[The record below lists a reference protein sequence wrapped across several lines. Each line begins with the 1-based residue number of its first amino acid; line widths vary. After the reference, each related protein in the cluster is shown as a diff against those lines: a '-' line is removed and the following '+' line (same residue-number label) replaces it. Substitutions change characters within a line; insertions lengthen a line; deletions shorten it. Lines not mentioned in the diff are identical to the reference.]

1 MNADLVVGIDLG
13 TTNSAI
19 AYINEW
25 GRPEVIPSPEGHHT
39 TPSVVQFRAD
49 GQVIVGEAAKQEIAL
64 EKENT
69 AHFFKRD
76 MGTTAVYEYHGRLYT
91 PAHLSAEVL
100 KKLKADA
107 EQHLGRPVERAVITV
122 PAYFHDGPRI
132 ATSEA
137 GRLAGL
143 EVVQM
148 INEPTAAAFAYGLKQ
163 TQQDEIVL
171 VYDLGGGTF
180 DVTLVRI
187 APDAIEVI
195 GTDGNHNLGGKD
207 WDDRLLQYLCAEFEQ
222 RHGIDPLADTYTF
235 QELLLRAEDAKKSL
249 SARASAIVPINCQGK
264 MDRIEVTRERFDE
277 LTSDLLAQTEILMN
291 KVLEETRYDYSRI
304 TGVLMV
310 GGSTRMPACL
320 ELVRRATGKTPNTSI
335 NPDECVAL
343 GAAIQASEY
352 SGKRKATGSGLAL
365 LKRDRVSDVMSH
377 SLGMIAENKGR
388 DRYINSVLIAKNNAI
403 PSREMRPYKVRTR
416 DGSDNKTSV
425 FVTQGEGEDPA
436 NCSFVGKYEI
446 RGIAHHPKGEAVLD
460 ISYEYDRSGVV
471 TVSATERQSGRT
483 LAVEKQPLPE
493 DMSWVFGKPKEQVVA
508 RHKTIYLAVDLSG
521 SMSGKPLE
529 DAKKAMRSFVTNSD
543 LAHTS
548 IGLISFSDS
557 VSVDR
562 QATQD
567 GKKLRDAIDAWEI
580 GATGYGND
588 THPFN
593 DVLRLLKDGADL
605 KFCVVLADGVW
616 SCQPQ
621 AIEIARQCHQKGIQI
636 IAIGFGS
643 ADQAFL
649 SSIANSEQGALFVS
663 QSDLTATFENIAQVL
678 VESESEPGGFGLRLR
693 RR

>member
-1 MNADLVVGIDLG
+1 
-13 TTNSAI
+13 
-19 AYINEW
+19 
-25 GRPEVIPSPEGHHT
+25 
-39 TPSVVQFRAD
+39 
-49 GQVIVGEAAKQEIAL
+49 
-64 EKENT
+64 
-69 AHFFKRD
+69 
-76 MGTTAVYEYHGRLYT
+76 RLYT

-107 EQHLGRPVERAVITV
+107 EQHLGRSVERAVITV
-122 PAYFHDGPRI
+122 PAYFHDGPRL
-132 ATSEA
+132 ATREA
-137 GRLAGL
+137 GKLAGL
-143 EVVQM
+143 DVVQM

-163 TQQDEIVL
+163 TQQEEVVL

-222 RHGIDPLADTYTF
+222 RHGIDPLADPYSF

-277 LTSDLLAQTEILMN
+277 LTGDLLAQTEILMN

-310 GGSTRMPACL
+310 GGSTRMPSCL
-320 ELVRRATGKTPNTSI
+320 ELVRRVTGKTPNTSI

-352 SGKRKATGSGLAL
+352 YGERKATTGLAL
-365 LKRDRVSDVMSH
+365 LKRERVSDVTSH
-377 SLGMIAENKGR
+377 SLGMIAESKDR
-388 DRYINSVLIAKNNAI
+388 DRYINTVLIAKNSAI
-403 PSREMRPYKVRTR
+403 PSSHKRLYKVRTR
-416 DGSDNKTSV
+416 DGFDNKTSV

-446 RGIAHHPKGEAVLD
+446 RGVAHHPKGEAVLD

-471 TVSATERQSGRT
+471 TVSAAERASGRA

-493 DMSWVFGKPKEQVVA
+493 DMSWVFGKPKEQIVA

-521 SMSGKPLE
+521 SMSGQPLE
-529 DAKKAMRSFVTNSD
+529 DAKKAMHSFVANSD

-548 IGLISFSDS
+548 IGLISFSDR

-562 QATQD
+562 KATQD
-567 GKKLRDAIDAWEI
+567 GKKLRDAIDDWEI

-593 DVLRLLKDGADL
+593 DVLHLLKEGSDL
-605 KFCVVLADGVW
+605 RFCVVLADGVW

-621 AIEIARQCHQKGIQI
+621 AIEVARQCHQKGIQV

-643 ADQAFL
+643 ADQSFMR
-649 SSIANSEQGALFVS
+649 SIANSEQGALLVS

>member
-1 MNADLVVGIDLG
+1 MSADLVVGIDLG

-19 AYINEW
+19 AYINQW

-39 TPSVVQFRAD
+39 TSSVVQFRAD
-49 GQVIVGEAAKQEIAL
+49 GQVVVGEAAKQEIAL

-76 MGTTAVYEYHGRLYT
+76 MGTTAAYEYRGRQYT
-91 PAHLSAEVL
+91 PAALSAEVL

-107 EQHLGRPVERAVITV
+107 EQHLGQAVERAVITV

-132 ATSEA
+132 ATREA
-137 GRLAGL
+137 GKLAGL
-143 EVVQM
+143 EVAQM

-163 TQQDEIVL
+163 TQQEEIVL

-207 WDDRLLQYLCAEFEQ
+207 WDDRLLQYLCAEFQQ
-222 RHGIDPLADTYTF
+222 RHGMDPLADPYTF

-249 SARASAIVPINCQGK
+249 SARASAIVPINCGGK
-264 MDRIEVTRERFDE
+264 MDRIEVTRQRFDE
-277 LTSDLLAQTEILMN
+277 LTGDLLAQTEILMN

-352 SGKRKATGSGLAL
+352 SGERRTSGGGLAL
-365 LKRDRVSDVMSH
+365 LKRERVSDVMSH
-377 SLGMIAENKGR
+377 SLGMIAETKDR
-388 DRYINSVLIAKNNAI
+388 DRYINTVLIAKNSAI
-403 PSREMRPYKVRTR
+403 PSRQMRPYKVRTR
-416 DGSDNKTSV
+416 DGFDNKTAV

-446 RGIAHHPKGEAVLD
+446 RGITHQPKGEAVLA

-471 TVSATERQSGRT
+471 TVSAAERSSERA

-493 DMSWVFGKPKEQVVA
+493 DMSWVFGKPREQVAA

-521 SMSGKPLE
+521 SMSGQPLE
-529 DAKKAMRSFVTNSD
+529 DAKKAMHSFVTNSD

-548 IGLISFSDS
+548 IGLISFSDT

-562 QATQD
+562 EATQD
-567 GKKLRDAIDAWEI
+567 GKKLRDAINDWEI
-580 GATGYGND
+580 GATGYGNA
-588 THPFN
+588 THPFK
-593 DVLRLLKDGADL
+593 DVLRLLKDGNDL
-605 KFCVVLADGVW
+605 RFCVVLADGVW

-621 AIEIARQCHQKGIQI
+621 AIEAARQCHQLGIQV

-643 ADQAFL
+643 ADQSFL
-649 SSIANSEQGALFVS
+649 RSIANSEQGALFVS
-663 QSDLTATFENIAQVL
+663 QSDLAATFENIAQVL